1 MNSLRV
7 TNSLVRSKATVAV
20 LRTSSSV
27 LLPLAQR
34 ASSPWLS
41 PTPRQ
46 ILAVRPFSQSPNLSK
61 RNRNKHEEEEVEEEE
76 EDTRGGKKGKKN
88 NNKKEKGAA
97 APQEAESPGEDP
109 FSLDPLIALFQ
120 KTESHYTS
128 QLALLRSPTGRF
140 NAEAIGAIPVPID
153 KKSSV
158 TYRLQELATVATL
171 GGRRWSILAFEEAS
185 VKPIISAV
193 LKSPDFN
200 QQPQRSEENPLELTM
215 TIEPEKVDDLVKRA
229 KDLCTEWRN
238 KLRDETHKHETHV
251 KKNKSL
257 LKDDLFKIKEALKK
271 LQDERMKVV
280 ANQEKEAVA
289 GIQAKA
295 GK

>member
-7 TNSLVRSKATVAV
+7 ADSLIRSNAAVAV
-20 LRTSSSV
+20 LRTSSYF

-41 PTPRQ
+41 QPPRQ
-46 ILAVRPFSQSPNLSK
+46 ILPVRSLSHSPHLSK
-61 RNRNKHEEEEVEEEE
+61 RNRSKEEEVED
-76 EDTRGGKKGKKN
+76 EDPRGKKGKKS
-88 NNKKEKGAA
+88 NKKEKGGSAL
-97 APQEAESPGEDP
+97 PQEQESSSSGVEDP
-109 FSLDPLIALFQ
+109 FNLDPLTALFQ

-140 NAEAIGAIPVPID
+140 NVESIGAIPVSLD
-153 KKSSV
+153 KKSPV
-158 TYRLQELATVATL
+158 TYRLQELATVAPL

-200 QQPQRSEENPLELTM
+200 QQPQRNEENSLELTM
-215 TIEPEKVDDLVKRA
+215 TVEPEKVDDLVKRT

-238 KLRDETHKHETHV
+238 KLRDETHRHETHV
-251 KKNKSL
+251 KKKSL

-280 ANQEKEAVA
+280 ANKEKEVVA
-289 GIQAKA
+289 AIQSKA

>member
-7 TNSLVRSKATVAV
+7 ANSIVRRNVTAAV
-20 LRTSSSV
+20 LRTTPCI
-27 LLPLAQR
+27 LLPQAQR
-34 ASSPWLS
+34 PWLPQQLPQQTLPVRSFSHS
-41 PTPRQ
+41 P
-46 ILAVRPFSQSPNLSK
+46 SLSK
-61 RNRNKHEEEEVEEEE
+61 RNRKEEEPE
-76 EDTRGGKKGKKN
+76 EDDPRGKKGGKKS
-88 NNKKEKGAA
+88 NKKEKGGAPAQQQQQEAQPSAA
-97 APQEAESPGEDP
+97 AEDP
-109 FSLDPLIALFQ
+109 FNLDPLIALFQ

-140 NAEAIGAIPVPID
+140 NVESIGAIPVSLD
-153 KKSSV
+153 KKSTV
-158 TYRLQELATVATL
+158 AYRLQELATVAPL

-200 QQPQRSEENPLELTM
+200 QQPQRNEENPLELTM
-215 TIEPEKVDDLVKRA
+215 TVEPEKVDDLVKRA

-280 ANQEKEAVA
+280 ANKEKEVVA
-289 GIQAKA
+289 AIQSKAK
-295 GK
+295 

>member
-1 MNSLRV
+1 MNSIRV
-7 TNSLVRSKATVAV
+7 ANSLVRSNVTAAV
-20 LRTSSSV
+20 LRTTPCI
-27 LLPLAQR
+27 LLPQAQR
-34 ASSPWLS
+34 PWLPQQLPQQTPPVRSFSHS
-41 PTPRQ
+41 P
-46 ILAVRPFSQSPNLSK
+46 SLSK
-61 RNRNKHEEEEVEEEE
+61 RNRKEEEPE
-76 EDTRGGKKGKKN
+76 EDDPRGKKGGKKS
-88 NNKKEKGAA
+88 NKKEKGGAPAQQQQQEAQPSAA
-97 APQEAESPGEDP
+97 AEDP
-109 FSLDPLIALFQ
+109 FNLDPLIALFQ

-140 NAEAIGAIPVPID
+140 NVESIGAIPVSLD
-153 KKSSV
+153 KKSTV
-158 TYRLQELATVATL
+158 TYRLQELATVAPL

-200 QQPQRSEENPLELTM
+200 QQPQRNEENPLELTM
-215 TIEPEKVDDLVKRA
+215 TVEPEKVDDLVKRA

-280 ANQEKEAVA
+280 ANKEKEVVA
-289 GIQAKA
+289 AIQSKAK
-295 GK
+295 

>member
-7 TNSLVRSKATVAV
+7 ANSLVRSNATVAV
-20 LRTSSSV
+20 LRTTPSV

-34 ASSPWLS
+34 PWHPKLSQQTLPVRRSFSHSPK
-41 PTPRQ
+41 
-46 ILAVRPFSQSPNLSK
+46 LSK
-61 RNRNKHEEEEVEEEE
+61 RNRKEEAEEAEE
-76 EDTRGGKKGKKN
+76 EDPRGKKGGKKS
-88 NNKKEKGAA
+88 NKKEKGAPA
-97 APQEAESPGEDP
+97 QQQQEPQSSSASEDP
-109 FSLDPLIALFQ
+109 FNLDPLIALFQ
-120 KTESHYTS
+120 KTESHYAS

-140 NAEAIGAIPVPID
+140 NVESIGAIPVSLD
-153 KKSSV
+153 KKSSE
-158 TYRLQELATVATL
+158 TYRLQELATVAPL

-215 TIEPEKVDDLVKRA
+215 TVEPEKVDDLVKRA

-280 ANQEKEAVA
+280 ANKEKEVVA
-289 GIQAKA
+289 AIQSKAK
-295 GK
+295 

>member
-7 TNSLVRSKATVAV
+7 ANSLVRTNATVAV

-41 PTPRQ
+41 QTPRQ
-46 ILAVRPFSQSPNLSK
+46 TLTVRPFSQSPNLSK
-61 RNRNKHEEEEVEEEE
+61 RNRNKEEEVEEE
-76 EDTRGGKKGKKN
+76 DPRGKKGKKN
-88 NNKKEKGAA
+88 NKKEKGS
-97 APQEAESPGEDP
+97 APQEQESPGEDP
-109 FSLDPLIALFQ
+109 FNLDPLIALFQ
-120 KTESHYTS
+120 KAESHYAS

-140 NAEAIGAIPVPID
+140 NVDSIGAIPVSLD
-153 KKSSV
+153 KKSPV
-158 TYRLQELATVATL
+158 TYRLQELATVAPL

-200 QQPQRSEENPLELTM
+200 QQPQRNEENPLELTM
-215 TIEPEKVDDLVKRA
+215 TVEPEKVDDLVKRA

-238 KLRDETHKHETHV
+238 KLRDETHKHETQV

-280 ANQEKEAVA
+280 ANKEKEVVA
-289 GIQAKA
+289 AIQSKA